1 MKYGEAFEKLGY
13 RLEAPRLDW
22 SASNDSGVCVSLWR
36 SEIDWPSLSIDSRVN
51 CGSVYTWNPA
61 GNNKRKRHLQ
71 QAIDNHDGWI
81 DVVVVDGVPGQGVD
95 KASPWIAAE
104 RRGLRWKVEDFDPE
118 VGHFR
123 ARAVTK

>member
-1 MKYGEAFEKLGY
+1 MHGLATLH
-13 RLEAPRLDW
+13 RLQTARD
-22 SASNDSGVCVSLWR
+22 AHMACD
-36 SEIDWPSLSIDSRVN
+36 DSLSIDSRVN